1 MKKQLQSILV
11 LLFLALV
18 VFWIFWSR
26 MPAAALSKSIP
37 ASEFST
43 ERALKHVEFISQK
56 PHYVGSPY
64 HTVVQEYLQ
73 QELKNLGLETTIQKQ
88 TVLSKWGNLVEST
101 NVIARRKGNNHS
113 KALLLL
119 THYDSAPHS
128 NSYGASDDANGL
140 GAILEGLRAFLHNNT
155 QHKNDIIILFS
166 DAEEL
171 GLNGAYAFASEHPW
185 AKDLGLVINFE
196 ARGSKGP
203 SMMLAETNGGN
214 AQIIKGFAKAA
225 PSYPVSNSLM
235 YSVYKMLPNDTDLT
249 AFREIADV
257 PGFNLAYIDGHY
269 HYHTEHDNF
278 EHFSP
283 ESLAHQGSYLMPL
296 LHYFSNAD
304 LANLSSDHDYGYF
317 NTPLGFV
324 YYPFFMNWIFVI
336 ITLFLVLL
344 TAFLGLGNRSLEGK
358 SMLFGVGKFLLVL
371 LLSTTLTWGLGYI
384 ISEVYPENKDL
395 LHGFPYN
402 GKWFMCA
409 AVALTLTIGL
419 WVYKKPSEKELKSYF
434 WSVLLVWTVLSAIL
448 TFVLPGAAFIVF
460 GPLFGALLLLLM
472 ILNFNFVGTAAALLS
487 LPTLFIFVPLIEL
500 FPIGLGL
507 KVLAGS
513 AFLTAGT
520 FGLILPLIYYIENKN
535 RWAFVSLILFIAF
548 VAIAHIH
555 GDFSKDQPKFNSLVF
570 LQDETSEK
578 SYWATYDTVLDDWTR
593 EILGNNP
600 QRASVLNEL
609 AVGSKYNTSFS
620 YMVNVPRIDIV
631 SSEVVLRKD
640 TLIGNRREIMLEIT
654 PVRPVNRIDVF
665 APEGLQ
671 IYDFKAN
678 GVSKINQTGS
688 IYERRGPSLVNY
700 YPIQNQ
706 PLVLHF
712 FIDANAP
719 LELSLRES
727 SFDVLSH
734 PKLKINPRPNWC
746 IPMPFV
752 LNDAVIVQKKIT
764 KEGIL
769 FQPLPPDLPQVEI
782 DSLSVNTSLLVI
794 E

>member
-11 LLFLALV
+11 LFFLALV
-18 VFWIFWSR
+18 VLWIFWSR
-26 MPAAALSKSIP
+26 MPSASLSKTIP

-43 ERALKHVEFISQK
+43 QRALKHVEFISK
-56 PHYVGSPY
+56 EPHYVGSPY

-88 TVLSKWGNLVEST
+88 TILSKWGNLVEST
-101 NVIARRKGNNHS
+101 NVIARRKGSNHS

-185 AKDLGLVINFE
+185 AQDLGLVINFE
-196 ARGSKGP
+196 ARGSFGP

-214 AQIIKGFAKAA
+214 AEIIKGFAKAS

-249 AFREIADV
+249 AFREVANV

-269 HYHTEHDNF
+269 HYHTEYDNF
-278 EHFSP
+278 ENFSP
-283 ESLAHQGSYLMPL
+283 ESLAHQGSYLMPM

-304 LANLSSDHDYGYF
+304 LANLSSTQDYGYF

-324 YYPFFMNWIFVI
+324 YYPFYLNWVFVI

-358 SMLFGVGKFLLVL
+358 AMLLGVGKFLLLIVL
-371 LLSTTLTWGLGYI
+371 SSALTWGLGLL
-384 ISEVYPENKDL
+384 ISSIYPEHKDL

-402 GKWFMCA
+402 GKWFMSA
-409 AVALTLTIGL
+409 AVALSLTIGL
-419 WVYKKPSEKELKSYF
+419 WIYRKPSEKELKSYF
-434 WSVLLVWTVLSAIL
+434 WGILLVWTILSAVL

-460 GPLFGALLLLLM
+460 APLFGALLLLLM
-472 ILNFNFVGTAAALLS
+472 LLNFNFVGTAAAILS
-487 LPTLFIFVPLIEL
+487 LPILFIFVPLIEL

-513 AFLTAGT
+513 AFLTSGT
-520 FGLILPLIYYIENKN
+520 FGLILPLIHYIENKN
-535 RWAFVSLILFIAF
+535 RWAFLTLMLFILC
-548 VAIAHIH
+548 VSMAHIN
-555 GDFSKDQPKFNSLVF
+555 GDFNKEQPKFNSLVF
-570 LQDETSEK
+570 LQDEPSNK

-593 EILGNNP
+593 EIFGADP
-600 QRASVLNEL
+600 QRASVLNDL
-609 AVGSKYNTSFS
+609 AAGSKYNTPFS
-620 YMVNVPRIDIV
+620 YMVNAPNIDLI
-631 SSEVVLRKD
+631 SSEITLRKD
-640 TLIGNRREIMLEIT
+640 TLMGNRREIMIEVS
-654 PVRPVNRIDVF
+654 PKRPVNRMDVF

-671 IYDFKAN
+671 IYNFKAN
-678 GVSKINQTGS
+678 GVSKINQKDE
-688 IYERRGPSLVNY
+688 IYERRGQSLVNY

-727 SFDVLSH
+727 SFDVLTY
-734 PKLKINPRPNWC
+734 PKLKVNPRPDWC

-752 LNDAVIVQKKIT
+752 LNNAVIVQKKIT
-764 KEGIL
+764 KEGL
-769 FQPLPPDLPQVEI
+769 VYKPLAPELPTVEI
-782 DSLSVNTSLLVI
+782 DSINVEDSLLQI